1 MMTEAG
7 SKNEEIIYIFDK
19 TKIKRNQSKIV
30 ILDPPKL
37 LDKIENANCYGLWID
52 NLSHVL

>member
-19 TKIKRNQSKIV
+19 TKIIRNQSKIV

-37 LDKIENANCYGLWID
+37 LDKIENANCYGL
-52 NLSHVL
+52 

>member
-19 TKIKRNQSKIV
+19 TKIIRNQSKIV
-30 ILDPPKL
+30 IRDPPML
-37 LDKIENANCYGLWID
+37 PDKIKNANCYGL
-52 NLSHVL
+52 